1 MLVPIIAFLRCF
13 LCHFYTPGMKFE
25 PKIMGIIETT
35 KYQPRSVKK
44 KSP

>member
-13 LCHFYTPGMKFE
+13 SCLFYTSGTKFE

-44 KSP
+44 ESP